1 MPNYNLMLTTT
12 CPHCLKSREARGDV
26 VRKAARENRQLY
38 CKPCRN
44 KLRFSEKSH
53 PTKGTGVK
61 NSPEMLGAYKSYTRA
76 KRRSS
81 QGSKHHAAYE
91 AVEFKFESFEEF
103 YALLGP
109 RPEGHTID
117 RINPLGHYE
126 PDNVRWATRQQQVD
140 NRLPRNYWV
149 NRQS

>member
-1 MPNYNLMLTTT
+1 
-12 CPHCLKSREARGDV
+12 
-26 VRKAARENRQLY
+26 
-38 CKPCRN
+38 
-44 KLRFSEKSH
+44 
-53 PTKGTGVK
+53 
-61 NSPEMLGAYKSYTRA
+61 MLGAYKSYTRA